1 MNLHYCK
8 RFFVGMV
15 CEMEQN
21 ACQKWDLPSMVFGMQ
36 KKHNKKRTLRTFFM
50 FCAAVMLTGS
60 VLPVMAVGTDAQSAE
75 ETHIYTLSS
84 SDSDP
89 LGTLKKQMIE
99 TADSSEAIS
108 EDSSVL
114 TVVGFDSTKTG
125 LQNVTL
131 HLTSGKETLSTSYTE
146 VAAVKVTEDTS
157 PVIQLTSD
165 TVNLNNG
172 DEWNASSYIKYLYD
186 ETGKL
191 PALKESGNVDTSTD
205 GTYEAVYTVIDLE
218 GQTSKASMTVNVTT
232 PGPTPEEL
240 AAQAEAEA
248 AEEAAQQAAAEKAA
262 QQAVSVSSLSY
273 SNSGSNPYSGGWS
286 NCTYGAWQAVYENLG
301 IALPSFGSATNWL
314 ASAQAAGY
322 SVGSAP
328 RAGSVAVYY
337 GHVAYVSAVSADGS
351 SVYLIEG
358 GYCGH
363 YNERWAANGGT
374 SSQPLIGY
382 IYF

>member
-1 MNLHYCK
+1 
-8 RFFVGMV
+8 MV
-15 CEMEQN
+15 CEIEQN
-21 ACQKWDLPSMVFGMQ
+21 ACQKWDLPGKVFGMQ
-36 KKHNKKRTLRTFFM
+36 KKQSEKRTLRTFFM

-60 VLPVMAVGTDAQSAE
+60 VLPVMAVGTDAPSGE
-75 ETHIYTLSS
+75 EVHIYSLSS

-99 TADSSEAIS
+99 TADSSEAID
-108 EDSSVL
+108 EDTSVL
-114 TVVGFDSTKTG
+114 TAVGFDSTKTG
-125 LQNVTL
+125 IQNVTL

-146 VAAVKVTEDTS
+146 VAAVKVTEDTA

-165 TVNLNNG
+165 TVDLNNG

-191 PALKESGNVDTSTD
+191 PALKESGTVDTSTD

-218 GQTSKASMTVNVTT
+218 GQTSKASLTVNVTT

-262 QQAVSVSSLSY
+262 QAAQQTAVSTSSLSY

-322 SVGSAP
+322 STGSAP